1 MGAAFFGERGRK
13 KEEGREKE
21 EEEEEEGKEAAVG
34 GEMKMQGFRTL
45 RLRLTFLPRR
55 KKVSK
60 NRLRGALL
68 KPRIKPRG

>member
-1 MGAAFFGERGRK
+1 MGGGLFLG
-13 KEEGREKE
+13 KEEGEREGRKRG
-21 EEEEEEGKEAAVG
+21 EEGKEAAIG

-68 KPRIKPRG
+68 TPRVKPRG